1 MQSSVESTSLAVLA
15 LGPDG
20 EGMPTSGIEHLLAI
34 RKSAMADGRPLSVTR
49 KVLGSRRLSYA
60 RSIR

>member
-20 EGMPTSGIEHLLAI
+20 EGMPTSGINTCCD

-60 RSIR
+60 R